1 MKLSVGLCFGDT
13 YDEENFEFYPVEVK
27 GDGNW
32 KETSIPLANKA
43 GEKAIAISSETGICK
58 RCKRLMTLALVN

>member
-27 GDGNW
+27 GNGEW
-32 KETSIPLANKA
+32 QEASIPLAN
-43 GEKAIAISSETGICK
+43 
-58 RCKRLMTLALVN
+58 